1 MRDLCLKFM
10 AKIVVFDSGLGSLS
24 IIKAIQK
31 ISKSEIIYFADQQN
45 FPYGNKSQTQ
55 LGSIIKKS
63 IKTLHA
69 QFTPDV
75 LVMASNTP
83 SLMLNLSTNKIIG
96 VKPPLKEAHKI
107 SKSKRIGILG
117 TKSAIK
123 SKGLSNYIKEKK
135 FLKSYKIFKIN
146 GSELIDLVES
156 GKFITNKQYCKK
168 IIKKVLSDVISKNS
182 IDTITLSST
191 HLPFLKSLL
200 DKEFPNV
207 QFIDPGNI
215 VAQKVF
221 KVIKNN
227 QSKRNSLKIFTSGNL
242 TNLKQNLVKL
252 KIRNRVSFLSI

>member
-1 MRDLCLKFM
+1 MRGLCLKFM

-24 IIKAIQK
+24 IIKVIQS
-31 ISKSEIIYFADQQN
+31 ISKSDIIYFADQQN

-63 IKTLHA
+63 IKTLQA
-69 QFTPDV
+69 QFSPDV

-83 SLMLNLSTNKIIG
+83 SLMMNLPTNKVIG
-96 VKPPLKEAHKI
+96 VKPPLKEACKI
-107 SKSKRIGILG
+107 SKSKKIGILG

-123 SKGLSNYIKEKK
+123 SKGLSNYIKEEK
-135 FLKSYKIFKIN
+135 FSKSYKIFKIN
-146 GSELIDLVES
+146 GSDLVDLVES

-168 IIKKVLSDVISKNS
+168 IIKKVLNDVISKNS

-200 DKEFPNV
+200 ENEFPNV
-207 QFIDPGNI
+207 QFIDPGYI
-215 VAQKVF
+215 VAEKVF

-227 QSKRNSLKIFTSGNL
+227 QSKRNSLKIFTSGNPM
-242 TNLKQNLVKL
+242 NLKKNLVKL
-252 KIRNRVSFLSI
+252 KINNKVSFLSI

>member
-1 MRDLCLKFM
+1 MRDLWLKFM

-24 IIKAIQK
+24 IIKAIQR
-31 ISKSEIIYFADQQN
+31 ICKSEIIYFADQQN
-45 FPYGNKSQTQ
+45 FPYGNKSQAQ
-55 LGSIIKKS
+55 IGSIIKNS
-63 IKTLHA
+63 IKTLEV
-69 QFTPDV
+69 QFSPDV

-83 SLMLNLSTNKIIG
+83 SLMLNLSTNKVIG
-96 VKPPLKEAHKI
+96 VKPPLKEAFKI
-107 SKSKRIGILG
+107 SKSKKIGILG

-123 SKGLSNYIKEKK
+123 SKGLSKYIKGKK
-135 FLKSYKIFKIN
+135 YLKSYKIFKIN
-146 GSELIDLVES
+146 GSELVDLVES
-156 GKFITNKQYCKK
+156 GKFITNKKYCKK
-168 IIKKVLSDVISKNS
+168 IIKKVLNDVISKNS

-227 QSKRNSLKIFTSGNL
+227 QSKRNSLKIFTSGDPIKFEKNL
-242 TNLKQNLVKL
+242 DKL
-252 KIRNRVSFLSI
+252 KIKNKVAFLSI